1 MLGLRTALTTYRQ
14 VSNIRHLN
22 RQLNCRSLRCSWS
35 IACRRCTN
43 CIFILDLTPGFKAL
57 GKYNFKARWESYT
70 FRNLVRLILDIYG
83 NDNINNGSESVHE
96 GAMTWICFW
105 FLCVRKPPPTG
116 RWIPSTKFRYR
127 RDLVSPF
134 WPEHE
139 FHQTVDLPMNYDAM
153 KLMWYHCN
161 AVCGY
166 PSIYWATREK
176 HYQPSLRWR
185 RNGRDSVSNHEP
197 PNCLLN
203 RSFRRR
209 SKKTSNS
216 ASLVFV
222 RGIHRGPVNSPHK
235 WPVTPKCF
243 HLMTS
248 SWWQRNL
255 YHLLDYNEVVAVA
268 RPKHLLWNCTV
279 FCWLK
284 NDICNRHVSISLRA
298 CKNYGNSV
306 RSNSMLISVAIAED
320 MVLKSRPAS
329 ACRNTVSSQF
339 WYDHLTNL
347 NFIKKI
353 TQTSRY

>member
-1 MLGLRTALTTYRQ
+1 MIISTMVPSRYMKVQWHGN
-14 VSNIRHLN
+14 VIGS
-22 RQLNCRSLRCSWS
+22 CV
-35 IACRRCTN
+35 
-43 CIFILDLTPGFKAL
+43 
-57 GKYNFKARWESYT
+57 WESHHRPASG
-70 FRNLVRLILDIYG
+70 FPQQSSGIAEI
-83 NDNINNGSESVHE
+83 
-96 GAMTWICFW
+96 W
-105 FLCVRKPPPTG
+105 FLHFGLNTSFIKQSICQWIMMPWNSCDITAMLSVVIHRFTG
-116 RWIPSTKFRYR
+116 S
-127 RDLVSPF
+127 
-134 WPEHE
+134 
-139 FHQTVDLPMNYDAM
+139 
-153 KLMWYHCN
+153 
-161 AVCGY
+161 
-166 PSIYWATREK
+166 REK
-176 HYQPSLRWR
+176 KYFLPSLRWR
-185 RNGRDSVSNHEP
+185 RNGRESVSNHEP
-197 PNCLLN
+197 HNCLLN

-216 ASLVFV
+216 ASLAFV
-222 RGIHRGPVNSPHK
+222 RGFHRGPVNSPHK

-255 YHLLDYNEVVAVA
+255 YHLLDFNEVVAVA

-284 NDICNRHVSISLRA
+284 NDICNRHVFISLRA

-306 RSNSMLISVAIAED
+306 RSNLMLISVAIAED

-347 NFIKKI
+347 NFIKKN